1 MRKISK
7 TTIGKMTFLRSV
19 LTALFFVLFG
29 IGGFLMGILVIPVA
43 MLFSREHAIS
53 ALGTSWKLFVWGLEF
68 FRLIKLEKK
77 NLNPSRKG
85 VVIAANHPTLLDIVF
100 LMSSYENSICIVK
113 GSLLHNIFLR
123 FIVRRIFIP
132 TKEFDV
138 SAINKAASA
147 IKSGINVIIFPEGTR
162 SDNPRRKIY
171 SGAARISL
179 KANCPVVPVRITC
192 DPLILGK
199 TSNPLSVSNRTV
211 KFALEEFPPI
221 FPESRPDLSNAR
233 KSRLL
238 TSKISEIL
246 KLK

>member
-1 MRKISK
+1 MRQISK
-7 TTIGKMTFLRSV
+7 TNIGKMTFLRSV
-19 LTALFFVLFG
+19 LTALFFALFG

-43 MLFSREHAIS
+43 MLFSREKAIS
-53 ALGTSWKLFVWGLEF
+53 ALGASWKLFVWGLGF

-77 NLNPSRKG
+77 NLTSHKG
-85 VVIAANHPTLLDIVF
+85 VVIASNHPTLLDIVF
-100 LMSSYENSICIVK
+100 LMSSYENSTCIVK
-113 GSLLHNIFLR
+113 DSLLRNIFLR

-132 TKEFDV
+132 AKEFDV
-138 SAINKAASA
+138 SAIDKAASA

-162 SDNPRRKIY
+162 SDNPRRKIH

-179 KANCPVVPVRITC
+179 KANCPIVPVRITC
-192 DPLILGK
+192 DPLVLGK